1 MTPLQVIMN
10 TMPQLGRAN
19 VALRTVQELGST
31 LAKDRP
37 EEIAEGSLSLR
48 HWKRLE
54 LRSVTYAYKR
64 ENEPESFILGPISL
78 TIESGELVFIT
89 GGNGSGKTTFVKLIT
104 GLYMA
109 ETGHIY
115 LDGQRVEDRDCER
128 YRQFFSVVFADF
140 YLFDHLL
147 GLTRPDL
154 EEEARQY
161 LAKLKLSHTVKVIN
175 NRFSTTDLSQ
185 GQRKRLALLTAYLE
199 DRPIYIFDECRPI
212 ISMMGCRTI
221 LFCRRATLERASID

>member
-1 MTPLQVIMN
+1 LIA
-10 TMPQLGRAN
+10 LSSDGAGRAS
-19 VALRTVQELGST
+19 ACIDSW
-31 LAKDRP
+31 
-37 EEIAEGSLSLR
+37 
-48 HWKRLE
+48 HKRIE
-54 LRSVTYAYKR
+54 
-64 ENEPESFILGPISL
+64 GPISL

-89 GGNGSGKTTFVKLIT
+89 GGNGSGKTTFVRLIT
-104 GLYMA
+104 GLHME

-115 LDGQRVEDRDCER
+115 LDGHRVEDQECER

-161 LAKLKLSHTVKVIN
+161 PAELKLSHTVKVIN

-199 DRPIYIFDECRPI
+199 DRPIYIFDEWAADQDPYFKNI
-212 ISMMGCRTI
+212 FYTHLLPELKAIGKTVLVISHDDRYYHVADRLIRLDEGQI
-221 LFCRRATLERASID
+221 VSDSRRAPASFELAHGSSSS